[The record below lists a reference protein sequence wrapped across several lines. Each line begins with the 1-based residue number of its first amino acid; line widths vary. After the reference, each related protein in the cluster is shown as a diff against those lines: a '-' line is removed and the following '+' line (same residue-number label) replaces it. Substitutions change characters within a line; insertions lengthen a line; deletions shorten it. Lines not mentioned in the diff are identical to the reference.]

1 MNFAENFENL
11 AKAFYNASATIK
23 NFAEAVRE
31 AEKAANRPGW
41 PKTYFERK
49 RKKEANNGS
58 RRVLRR
64 VCGEVQAE
72 KDHGRL
78 LYTAQR
84 VCGHTGLGLQRVRH

>member
-1 MNFAENFENL
+1 MNSAENFENL

-49 RKKEANNGS
+49 RKKG
-58 RRVLRR
+58 
-64 VCGEVQAE
+64 
-72 KDHGRL
+72 
-78 LYTAQR
+78 
-84 VCGHTGLGLQRVRH
+84 